1 MRSGMIFGIHTSEPF
16 ERNDEVQVS
25 HMEHTSVRSTCMVRN
40 IDTVLGCVGKHIRTT
55 RL

>member
-1 MRSGMIFGIHTSEPF
+1 MRSGILFDICTSEPF
-16 ERNDEVQVS
+16 ERTDEVLVS

-40 IDTVLGCVGKHIRTT
+40 IDTVLGCLGKHIRTT